1 MLGRGQCTL
10 ETVHERKGNRRKWYR
25 QTDRQTGGH
34 RVTVRIPSKKRG
46 RITQHACRNRFRTLS
61 LSDISIFFLSGR
73 LARRVP
79 RKMGVR
85 IPHAR
90 GTRVCVRQKGCA
102 SLTTPFFA
110 FSSQVFPFWRIPVCT
125 ERKERNREKERERA
139 LLIDDA
145 LILRKRCGFIEAW
158 RISEFRS
165 IAWAKRGERTK
176 KSGATGI
183 EKKNA
188 KKTKGKE
195 RMKKEEG
202 RQGKS
207 GPRLKTSSIDSPPA
221 QYPWKAQ
228 RASVIAM
235 EVMNKVNNHV
245 QSPLKYFLS
254 NVEAARVMDWRLNF
268 NGASRRR
275 CRSIGYRRVANVLQ
289 NRTGER
295 WHWKFRCRKTSAV
308 LNG

>member
-61 LSDISIFFLSGR
+61 LLDISIFFLSGR

-102 SLTTPFFA
+102 SLTTP
-110 FSSQVFPFWRIPVCT
+110 SSPSRPKYSLSGEYRCAQ
-125 ERKERNREKERERA
+125 REKKEIEKKRERA

-195 RMKKEEG
+195 RMKKEER

-254 NVEAARVMDWRLNF
+254 NVEAARVMGWRLNF

>member
-1 MLGRGQCTL
+1 MQEPFQDFIFIGHFYLFSVWPFGSSSTAENECTHPTRARHTGLRTAKRLRVSYHPLLRLLVPSIPFL
-10 ETVHERKGNRRKWYR
+10 ENTGVHRE
-25 QTDRQTGGH
+25 
-34 RVTVRIPSKKRG
+34 KKE
-46 RITQHACRNRFRTLS
+46 I
-61 LSDISIFFLSGR
+61 
-73 LARRVP
+73 
-79 RKMGVR
+79 
-85 IPHAR
+85 
-90 GTRVCVRQKGCA
+90 
-102 SLTTPFFA
+102 
-110 FSSQVFPFWRIPVCT
+110 
-125 ERKERNREKERERA
+125 NREKERERA

-165 IAWAKRGERTK
+165 IPWAKRGERTK

-207 GPRLKTSSIDSPPA
+207 GPWLKTSSIDSPPA

-254 NVEAARVMDWRLNF
+254 NVEAARVMGWRLNF

-289 NRTGER
+289 NCSGER
-295 WHWKFRCRKTSAV
+295 WWHWKFRCRKTSAV
-308 LNG
+308 RNG

>member
-1 MLGRGQCTL
+1 MDNVRWRPYTSER
-10 ETVHERKGNRRKWYR
+10 ETGESDIDR
-25 QTDRQTGGH
+25 QIDRQTGGH

-61 LSDISIFFLSGR
+61 LLDISIFFLSGR

-165 IAWAKRGERTK
+165 IA
-176 KSGATGI
+176 
-183 EKKNA
+183 
-188 KKTKGKE
+188 
-195 RMKKEEG
+195 
-202 RQGKS
+202 
-207 GPRLKTSSIDSPPA
+207 
-221 QYPWKAQ
+221 
-228 RASVIAM
+228 
-235 EVMNKVNNHV
+235 
-245 QSPLKYFLS
+245 
-254 NVEAARVMDWRLNF
+254 
-268 NGASRRR
+268 
-275 CRSIGYRRVANVLQ
+275 
-289 NRTGER
+289 
-295 WHWKFRCRKTSAV
+295 
-308 LNG
+308 